1 MKDSILT
8 DVFIRQTNSTD
19 FTLSEP
25 FRHCKAYT
33 CVHVSGAVFLY
44 SYSTLVCVKLGN
56 LYLVEDQ
63 YCTPTTWQHVNKFI
77 RFTVNKTD
85 KYAIVY
91 LNGTRSDKLGIYAYN
106 PLHTRFESI
115 VNRIKYNSA
124 KYESVFSL
132 SELSYMFTTGR
143 AEEYAKQVIGRVN
156 H

>member
-1 MKDSILT
+1 MNNGILT
-8 DVFIRQTNSTD
+8 DIFIRQTNSTD
-19 FTLSEP
+19 FALSQP

-33 CVHVSGAVFLY
+33 RVHVSGAVFLY

-77 RFTVNKTD
+77 RDTVNKTD

-106 PLHTRFESI
+106 PLHTHFEDI
-115 VNRIKYNSA
+115 INRIKYNTD
-124 KYESVFSL
+124 KYNSVFSVD
-132 SELSYMFTTGR
+132 ELSYMFTTGR
-143 AEEYAKQVIGRVN
+143 IVEYVKGVIWRAN
-156 H
+156 R